1 METYPLSKSGFF
13 QYTVYMPYKIFSNS
27 STAWDSMIESIDHAQ
42 SSIYIE
48 MYAFLDDNTT
58 HDFIGKIRQKSE
70 QGIQVVIIADLIG
83 SSEIKNASV
92 EILRTSGAEFIF
104 FNQWLTRIHRKVL
117 IIDRKTAFIGGVN
130 IGENFKH
137 WNDLHL
143 RIRNKHLVRSILRS
157 FANTYRIVGGK
168 NHSILKLGKQTL
180 PKKLKSWMLHHW
192 PGAKR
197 RNYLKNLYIQKIS
210 GAKKSILI
218 TTPYFAPPFW
228 LARLLKIAVL
238 HGIKVEIIIPKR
250 TDLFLADQIN
260 YFFMRRLHKFKIRFL
275 LFPKM
280 NHAKSLLID
289 DSEFLIGSQNL
300 DLLSFYLNPELSIF
314 SKDKKL
320 VQNFRKIIHSW
331 KKIAIPFKD
340 DSEK

>member
-1 METYPLSKSGFF
+1 
-13 QYTVYMPYKIFSNS
+13 
-27 STAWDSMIESIDHAQ
+27 MIESIDNAQ
-42 SSIYIE
+42 ESIYIE

-58 HDFIGKIRQKSE
+58 HDFIGKIRKKSE
-70 QGIQVVIIADLIG
+70 QGVQVIIIADFLG
-83 SSEIKNASV
+83 SSEIKNASI

-117 IIDRKTAFIGGVN
+117 IIDRKIAFIGGVN

-137 WNDLHL
+137 WNDLQL
-143 RIRNKHLVRSILRS
+143 KIRNQHLVRSIIRS

-168 NHSILKLGKQTL
+168 NHSILKLGRQTL

-192 PGAKR
+192 PGANKR
-197 RNYLKNLYIQKIS
+197 NHLKNLYIKKIS
-210 GAKKSILI
+210 KAKKSILI
-218 TTPYFAPPFW
+218 TTPYFAPPLW
-228 LARLLKIAVL
+228 LTRLLKIAVF
-238 HGIKVEIIIPKR
+238 HGITVEIIIPRK
-250 TDLFLADQIN
+250 TDFFLADQIN
-260 YFFMRRLHKFKIRFL
+260 YFFMKRLHKSKIKFL

-300 DLLSFYLNPELSIF
+300 DILSFYVNPELSIF

-320 VQNFRKIIHSW
+320 VQNFLRIIRSW
-331 KKIAIPFKD
+331 KKIAVPFKD
-340 DSEK
+340 SSHK